1 MPPSESGPVPPS
13 ESEPVPPSESPP
25 PASVATVVGADSTVI
40 PSNLEA
46 AAAVPR
52 LEESVPCTAT
62 AVVPAGT
69 AMVAVMITLAAA
81 TRIVT
86 SDLSTPAAVASFSC
100 KLEVSEKSLTLPLA
114 VSVST
119 TVALPLAFGG
129 GGDDAVGGAWA
140 PLDTGVGG
148 VGGVGGAGSG
158 GGAGGGGHTTAS
170 TAGAE
175 SFSSTVTPRSLERT
189 LRLRLATSPTSVLT
203 SSLVVW
209 TRKVTVPPLPWSRV
223 TVAVEATSAPAWRF
237 IRFTNACTSAAFS
250 AGVSTSAAD
259 TLMLEAMAYSDWPT
273 GAQYCRAKHT
283 GQKTWGQIEPGS
295 PASRLSSNALNPID
309 LAMEMASWPIHDC
322 CMGGFGQSEAVAPA
336 MHMRAVSGV
345 HTADEEGMMPLK
357 KSKTAFVIT
366 LQWSV
371 RHMPETLIASVRIEG
386 ISSEM
391 DEIPEIDGIRCGA
404 LFTPVVIASMRLDT
418 SKAGEHQHG
427 GAVTS
432 IDSTLGLGVAT
443 RMPHST

>member
-1 MPPSESGPVPPS
+1 
-13 ESEPVPPSESPP
+13 
-25 PASVATVVGADSTVI
+25 
-40 PSNLEA
+40 
-46 AAAVPR
+46 
-52 LEESVPCTAT
+52 
-62 AVVPAGT
+62 
-69 AMVAVMITLAAA
+69 MVAVMITLAAA

-86 SDLSTPAAVASFSC
+86 SDLSTPAAVAIFCC

-129 GGDDAVGGAWA
+129 GDDAVGGAWA

-148 VGGVGGAGSG
+148 VGCG

-209 TRKVTVPPLPWSRV
+209 TRKVTVPPFPWSRV
-223 TVAVEATSAPAWRF
+223 TVAVEATSAPAWRL
-237 IRFTNACTSAAFS
+237 IRFTNACTSAASS
-250 AGVSTSAAD
+250 AGVSTSAAA

-309 LAMEMASWPIHDC
+309 WAMEMASWPIHDC
-322 CMGGFGQSEAVAPA
+322 CMGGSGQSEAVAPA
-336 MHMRAVSGV
+336 MHLRAFSGV
-345 HTADEEGMMPLK
+345 HSTADEEGMMPLK

-371 RHMPETLIASVRIEG
+371 RHMPETLIASVRMEG

-391 DEIPEIDGIRCGA
+391 DEIPEIDGIRCVA
-404 LFTPVVIASMRLDT
+404 LFTLVVIASMRLDT

-432 IDSTLGLGVAT
+432 IDSMLGLGVAR
-443 RMPHST
+443 RMSVLLRTPPSTWLASSWPVSFAIDVCIMRQPSPAPAQRPSCDRRKVRAALATLRFCSVNSTLIPIPSSP